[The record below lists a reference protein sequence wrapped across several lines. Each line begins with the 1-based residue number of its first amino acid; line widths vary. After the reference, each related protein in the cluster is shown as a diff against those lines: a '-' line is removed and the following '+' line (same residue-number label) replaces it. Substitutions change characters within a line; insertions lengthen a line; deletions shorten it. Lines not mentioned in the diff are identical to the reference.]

1 MANNEDLEL
10 DVAEK
15 KGGSKKMLII
25 IIAVVVLGGGGA
37 AAFFLMGGD
46 SAPAAASAAAG
57 GDAPAAGSGKAEA
70 VYIPFN
76 SPFNTNLP
84 DGKKNR
90 MVQVK
95 VVLMSRNSSID
106 TDIKRMRP
114 ALTSTILNII
124 SRQDVLTLKEQEG
137 RTALKLAI
145 KEGVNEA
152 IDKRIGVDDAIE
164 KVLFTSFV
172 MQ

>member
-25 IIAVVVLGGGGA
+25 IIAVVLLGGGG

-46 SAPAAASAAAG
+46 SAPSASSEASSS
-57 GDAPAAGSGKAEA
+57 APAAGSGKAEA
-70 VYIPFN
+70 VYIPFT

-95 VVLMSRNSSID
+95 VVLMSRNSDID
-106 TDIKRMRP
+106 SDIKRMRP

-124 SRQDVLTLKEQEG
+124 SRQDVTTLKEQEG
-137 RTALKLAI
+137 RNALKAAI

-152 IDKRIGVDDAIE
+152 IDERVGVRDAIE